1 MGFWQFKGKRY
12 PFVPLNAMTARDVMT
27 LQTQIVGAE
36 YTSLRTVDQI
46 IAELVEIGTMPK
58 DELSSAVE
66 LHFCTL
72 VQLWAAM
79 RATGE
84 RLAIADLVDASEDD
98 FEDFDYIK
106 DTGDPAAP
114 GGDDE
119 AKPRPPSTSGAGKRR
134 GGKRKKSR

>member
-1 MGFWQFKGKRY
+1 MGYWQFKGKRY
-12 PFVPLNAMTARDVMT
+12 PFVPLNGMTARDVMT
-27 LQTQIVGAE
+27 LQTQLVGAE

-46 IAELVEIGTMPK
+46 VAELVSFAAMSK
-58 DELSSAVE
+58 DEMRSAVE

-84 RLAIADLVDASEDD
+84 RLAITDLVDASEDD
-98 FEDFDYIK
+98 FEDFGYFK
-106 DTGDPAAP
+106 DTGDEPAP

-119 AKPRPPSTSGAGKRR
+119 AKHRPPSTSGAGKRK
-134 GGKRKKSR
+134 GGKRRKSR

>member
-12 PFVPLNAMTARDVMT
+12 PAVPLNAMTARDVMT
-27 LQTQIVGAE
+27 LQTQLVGAE
-36 YTSLRTVDQI
+36 YTSLRTADQV
-46 IAELVEIGTMPK
+46 IARLIEIGSLPK
-58 DELSSAVE
+58 SELLDADE

-84 RLAIADLVDASEDD
+84 RLAITDLVDAPESD

-106 DTGDPAAP
+106 DTGDPAEP

-119 AKPRPPSTSGAGKRR
+119 VKHRPPSTSGAGKRK
-134 GGKRKKSR
+134 GGKRRKSR

>member
-1 MGFWQFKGKRY
+1 MGYWQFKGKRY
-12 PFVPLNAMTARDVMT
+12 PFVPLNAMTPRDVMT
-27 LQTQIVGAE
+27 LQTQLVGAE

-46 IAELVEIGTMPK
+46 IAELVRIADMPK
-58 DELSSAVE
+58 DEMRSAVE

-72 VQLWAAM
+72 VQVWAAM

-84 RLAIADLVDASEDD
+84 RLAITDLVDATEDD
-98 FEDFDYIK
+98 FDDFGYFK
-106 DTGDPAAP
+106 DTGDVDS

-119 AKPRPPSTSGAGKRR
+119 VKHRPPSTSGAGKRK